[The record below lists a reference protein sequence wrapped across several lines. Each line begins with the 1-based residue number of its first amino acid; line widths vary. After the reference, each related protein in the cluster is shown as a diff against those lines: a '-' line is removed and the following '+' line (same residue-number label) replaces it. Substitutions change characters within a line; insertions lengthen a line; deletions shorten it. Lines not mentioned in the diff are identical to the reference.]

1 MPGALA
7 GQDSTWTQVALGP
20 QYGAGGLRRF
30 LFGSDYRD
38 LWTLP
43 IRVPYLDLATTAG
56 GLTPTTAGGGIQTK
70 SLWFRGA
77 DGLDYGFR
85 SADKRLANVP
95 PVLQGTLVERLA
107 LDQTSAQHPAAPA
120 IVAALAE
127 AAGLLTTTPVLVVL
141 PDDARLGAFRSEFG
155 NVAGFFERRATVA
168 PPGFAGALEIIGSG
182 RLLDRLAA
190 DPSERVDART
200 FLLARLFDLWIGDR
214 DRHRGQWT
222 WARLP
227 DHPAGWVPIPED
239 RDQAFVR
246 FDGVVLGLVRQITG
260 QYVRF
265 EAGALL
271 PFDDTYSHV
280 VGVAWS
286 GRELDRRL
294 LVGLERAVWDSVVS
308 VLTVRLADAVIDAAV
323 QRQPPEYAAS
333 NAAWLAGRL
342 KARRD
347 RLPAFADRFYRLLAA
362 EPELHGSDAD
372 DLVVIEAQPDRGVHV
387 TMAPRDRPD
396 AVGFQRTFEAGETG
410 DLRLFLRRGA
420 DSVVVRGGR
429 SGIGLRVVA
438 GADAVVVDSAAGTA
452 LRVYARDGAP
462 RVTGVRRVAVD
473 RRSRRPPYQVREGA
487 LPPRDWGHQWDPA
500 VLLAFAPDVGAVVA
514 AGPRYTRY
522 GFWRYPYAY
531 ALQARAGIATG
542 PPTAVGDLRLTA
554 YRVNSAVRAD
564 LYVRGS
570 GIEML
575 RYHGLGND
583 VPLTAS
589 SDEFYR
595 VTRREFEL
603 TPTVTVPLG
612 GAALRFGPTAQYAR
626 MTLDSTRLVGQTQP
640 YGSGNFGQVGLLGE
654 FTVAVGDRGGA
665 PVLGGALRAAARV
678 FPPLWDVDSTFAAFH
693 GEAVAYF
700 GVRASP
706 LRPVLALRAGGKTTI
721 GPYPFYEAAF
731 LGDQRTVRLGR
742 QNRYGGDAAL
752 WGNAE
757 LRLRLAPVTLLV
769 PGELGVL
776 GLADVGRVF
785 LEGETSNTWHTAV
798 GGGLW
803 LALLDPGNVLSFTV
817 ARSAERTAVYVR
829 FGFAY

>member
-1 MPGALA
+1 MPRTLL
-7 GQDSTWTQVALGP
+7 GQDSRWTEVALGP

-30 LFGSDYRD
+30 LFGSEYRD

-141 PDDARLGAFRSEFG
+141 PDDARLGAFRSEFA

-168 PPGFAGALEIIGSG
+168 PPGFAGALEIIGTR
-182 RLLDRLAA
+182 RLLDRLTA

-271 PFDDTYSHV
+271 PFDDGYAHV
-280 VGVAWS
+280 VGATWS

-294 LVGLERAVWDSVVS
+294 LAGLERPAWDSVVGI
-308 VLTVRLADAVIDAAV
+308 LTARLTDAVIDAAT
-323 QRQPPEYAAS
+323 QRQPSEYAAA
-333 NAAWLAGRL
+333 NASWLASRL
-342 KARRD
+342 KSRRE

-362 EPELHGSDAD
+362 EPEVYGSDVD
-372 DLVVIEAQPDRGVHV
+372 DLVVIEGRPGGGVAV
-387 TMAPRDRPD
+387 AMAPRDQPD
-396 AVGFQRTFEAGETG
+396 AVVFRRTFEPDETG
-410 DLRLFLRRGA
+410 ELRLFLRRGN
-420 DSVVVRGGR
+420 DSVVVRGHR
-429 SGIGLRVVA
+429 PRIGLHVVA
-438 GADAVVVDSAAGTA
+438 GAGATVLDSAGSGA
-452 LRVYARDGAP
+452 LRVYAPEGPP
-462 RVTGVRRVAVD
+462 RVTGVRRVKVD
-473 RRSRRPPYQVREGA
+473 RRSRRPPDSLREGA
-487 LPPRDWGHQWDPA
+487 LPPRDWGHQWDPTL
-500 VLLAFAPDVGAVVA
+500 LLAFAPDVGAVVA

-522 GFWRYPYAY
+522 GFWRYPYAWVI
-531 ALQARAGIATG
+531 QARAGIATG
-542 PPTAVGDLRLTA
+542 PPTAVGDLRLTM
-554 YRVNSAVRAD
+554 YRVNSAVRSD

-570 GIEML
+570 GMEML

-583 VPLTAS
+583 VSLTAPN
-589 SDEFYR
+589 DAFYR

-612 GAALRFGPTAQYAR
+612 PAAIRVGPTAQYAR
-626 MTLDSTRLVGQTQP
+626 TTLDSTRLVGQTRP
-640 YGSGNFGQVGLLGE
+640 YGSGNFGQLGVLGE
-654 FTVAVGDRGGA
+654 LSLAVGDRGGA
-665 PVLGGALRAAARV
+665 PVLGGALQAGARV
-678 FPPLWDVDSTFAAFH
+678 FPPLWDVDSTFAAFYA
-693 GEAVAYF
+693 EATAYL

-706 LRPVLALRAGGKTTI
+706 LRPVLALRAGGKIVT

-731 LGDQRTVRLGR
+731 LGDHRTVRLGR

-757 LRLRLAPVTLLV
+757 LRLRLAPLTLLV
-769 PGELGVL
+769 PAEFGVL
-776 GLADVGRVF
+776 GLADAGRVF
-785 LEGETSNTWHTAV
+785 LDGETSDTWHTAF

-803 LALLDPGNVLSFTV
+803 LAFLDPGNVLSVTV
-817 ARSAERTAVYVR
+817 ARSTERTALYAR